1 MVNFKNLLEEYKKSN
16 LNYKLP
22 IILGE
27 NTEGKSEF
35 TDLVNLEHILM
46 TGTTGS
52 GKSMFEHTIISTLTS
67 LYTPDQLR
75 LYLVDMK
82 RVEFQSYEG
91 LPHLLS
97 PVNKGWSLDD
107 VFKGLEWIIDEKN
120 NRLKIG
126 DEINKYPY
134 IVVII
139 DTFSDLVSHDSQKF
153 QDYMSKLIDK
163 AAGVKIHVIMSDSR
177 PSPDVYTPLVLSLFP
192 TKICFNVSSDIDS
205 KLIIGSKGGEEL
217 RGAGDML
224 FLPPNLKEA
233 IRIQA
238 PYISDEEINN
248 SK

>member
-1 MVNFKNLLEEYKKSN
+1 MVNFKKLLEEYKKNN

-27 NTEGKSEF
+27 DEQGKPQF
-35 TDLVNLEHILM
+35 ADLVNLGSILM

-107 VFKGLEWIIDEKN
+107 VFTGLEWIIDEKN

-139 DTFSDLVSHDSQKF
+139 DTFSDLISHDPQKF
-153 QDYMSKLIDK
+153 QDYISKLMDK
-163 AAGVKIHVIMSDSR
+163 AAGVKIYVIMSDSR
-177 PSPDVYTPLVLSLFP
+177 PSPDVYTPLVLGLFP
-192 TKICFNVSSDIDS
+192 TKICFNVTSDIDS

-217 RGAGDML
+217 KGAGDML
-224 FLPPNLKEA
+224 LLPPNLKEA

-238 PYISDEEINN
+238 PYISSEEINN